1 MNWNMNIGP
10 KEIRR
15 SKLELDKYKNICFA
29 LADMVWVADYFNL
42 TATLLNIDIQ
52 TNQLI
57 YYGKT
62 VNKGVDGVAIK
73 NDGGTII
80 LCIYNNGN
88 GLLLIPSE
96 MHKITLMLLDTALL
110 TAMSDMFKDI
120 LEVENK

>member
-1 MNWNMNIGP
+1 MSN
-10 KEIRR
+10 
-15 SKLELDKYKNICFA
+15 KYKNICFA

-62 VNKGVDGVAIK
+62 VNKGIDGVAIK